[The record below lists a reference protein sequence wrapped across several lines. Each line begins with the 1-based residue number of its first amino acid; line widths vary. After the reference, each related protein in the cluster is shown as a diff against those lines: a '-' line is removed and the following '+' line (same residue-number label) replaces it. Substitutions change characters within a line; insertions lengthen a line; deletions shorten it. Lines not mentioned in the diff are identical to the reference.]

1 MMIATIMGKELRQL
15 FSSPLAWVLLALMQ
29 LVLNWIFLGHL
40 DAFLEIQSQLMQ
52 IANPPG
58 VTEIIIVPTFAMAAI
73 ILLMITPLLTMRLI
87 AEERRNNTMTLLI
100 SAPISMTDIVL
111 GKFLGLM
118 VFLFL
123 IIVLLAG
130 TSVSLLVGGTL
141 DFGLLLSNVLGL
153 LSVVACFASLGL
165 YVSSLTAHPT
175 IAAIGTLGVL
185 LGLWVVDIVASDM
198 DSYARNF
205 SLLKHFD
212 HFNRGLVDSF
222 SVAYFVLF
230 IVTFL
235 ILTIRRLDV
244 ERLHG

>member
-1 MMIATIMGKELRQL
+1 MMIATIMGKELRLL
-15 FSSPLAWVLLALMQ
+15 FSSPLAWILLALIQ
-29 LVLNWIFLGHL
+29 LVLTWIFLGHL
-40 DAFLEIQSQLMQ
+40 DAFLGIQSQLMQ

-87 AEERRNNTMTLLI
+87 AEERRNKTMTLLI
-100 SAPISMTDIVL
+100 SAPVSITAIVL

-118 VFLFL
+118 VFFVLV
-123 IIVLLAG
+123 IALLAG
-130 TSVSLLVGGTL
+130 TSASLLVGGTL

-153 LSVVACFASLGL
+153 LLVTACFASLGL
-165 YVSSLTAHPT
+165 YISSLTAHPT
-175 IAAIGTLGVL
+175 IAAVGALGVL

-212 HFNRGLVDSF
+212 YFNRGLIDSF
-222 SVAYFVLF
+222 SMAYFALF
-230 IVTFL
+230 IVMFL
-235 ILTIRRLDV
+235 ILTIRRLDG